1 MSSMHLEILRKFA
14 NYNLYSPVVVKISS
28 NEQNIMKTRKNDIKL
43 YKYKIHRRFK
53 VSTANQL
60 STLYVANFCLF
71 HINCI
76 VIVIYLDHVAK
87 ELFIILTISW

>member
-1 MSSMHLEILRKFA
+1 MHLEILRKFA

-28 NEQNIMKTRKNDIKL
+28 NEQNIMKTRKNDIKF

-60 STLYVANFCLF
+60 STLCQFLPVS
-71 HINCI
+71 H
-76 VIVIYLDHVAK
+76 
-87 ELFIILTISW
+87 